1 MFQKLK
7 DTRRRV
13 VETVLQK
20 TGMTEET
27 TDPALD
33 ELFRKFVD
41 MVDDMNE
48 CGAALSSSL
57 VNQAWVFFIYS
68 YVTGMRIMNITHFV

>member
-33 ELFRKFVD
+33 DLFRKFVD

-57 VNQAWVFFIYS
+57 VNQVPVFLMYPFSI
-68 YVTGMRIMNITHFV
+68 

>member
-1 MFQKLK
+1 MSFFQKLK

-33 ELFRKFVD
+33 ELFRKFVE
-41 MVDDMNE
+41 MIDDMNE
-48 CGAALSSSL
+48 CGAALSSTL
-57 VNQAWVFFIYS
+57 VNQVLTYNRS
-68 YVTGMRIMNITHFV
+68 L